1 GILMDLSKM
10 SNADRVQLCR
20 RYFFIGLALLPLV
33 WIVNFVCFFR
43 YAFIVEP
50 SQSQKIIHVILSL
63 IGACCWV
70 VLLSVWEVYFQI
82 ERAKGNEW
90 TDRLSFVFP
99 LGYV

>member
-1 GILMDLSKM
+1 MDLSKI
-10 SNADRVQLCR
+10 SNSDRVQLCR

-43 YAFIVEP
+43 YAFLAEP
-50 SQSQKIIHVILSL
+50 SPSQKIIRKYAIFSL
-63 IGACCWV
+63 VGACFWV
-70 VLLSVWEVYFQI
+70 VVITVWEVYFQI

>member
-1 GILMDLSKM
+1 MDLSKM

-20 RYFFIGLALLPLV
+20 RYFYIGLALLPLV

-43 YAFIVEP
+43 YAFFVDTSP
-50 SQSQKIIHVILSL
+50 AQKIIRKYVIFSLVGASFWIVILT
-63 IGACCWV
+63 
-70 VLLSVWEVYFQI
+70 VWEVYFQWQ
-82 ERAKGNEW
+82 RLKGFEW